1 MFCITSTLLLLSLLC
16 LGVFCRKR
24 ATELIWPI
32 LKCVRSFKY
41 KGNGGLLVSLQILCT
56 VGMPTWGK
64 RVCPLGLEFCWSDG
78 RVPMPWVST
87 ALFSWCQ
94 MTLGYLVSLTS
105 AATGLLGRFG
115 GGFTRLRTAEGF
127 CVPVLDGFAEIRE
140 NAGEPDTLVNYVHT
154 K

>member
-1 MFCITSTLLLLSLLC
+1 
-16 LGVFCRKR
+16 
-24 ATELIWPI
+24 
-32 LKCVRSFKY
+32 
-41 KGNGGLLVSLQILCT
+41 
-56 VGMPTWGK
+56 
-64 RVCPLGLEFCWSDG
+64 
-78 RVPMPWVST
+78 
-87 ALFSWCQ
+87 

-154 K
+154 NIYDVVGRIDPAVFNIPPACL